1 MMIKELIKSILSYS
15 RADQTEVF
23 YTDGN
28 SALTRFANNYIHQNV
43 AERDANVSIRVV
55 IGKKIGTAS
64 TNKLEIASVKLAVDK
79 AIEIAQT
86 QPENPQFVSLPEP
99 SSYMDIDTF
108 VLRTSEVTPIQRA
121 EAVKI
126 IVDEAQ
132 KKGVIASGAYSTS
145 SHNLLIANS
154 LGVWAEQ
161 KQTLAEVNLVVT
173 GENSA
178 SGYANIM
185 TRDAANIDPKSL
197 ADEAIEKC
205 LKSYNPI
212 SLEPGEYTVIL
223 EPYAVG
229 TLMSF
234 LGDIGFGAL
243 SVQEGRSFMCD
254 KIGKKIAGEN
264 ITIWDDA
271 LDPAGLPTPFDYEG
285 VSKKKV
291 MLIENGIAK
300 GVVYDSYTAGIEGV
314 TSTGHGLP
322 APNSFGP
329 VPLNMFMKEGDS
341 SIEEMIASTQKGVYV
356 TRFHYTNV
364 VEPMT
369 TTITGLTRD
378 GTFII
383 ENGKITGAVKNLR
396 FTNSILDALS
406 KVLLISK
413 ETKLVEGFGGSRV
426 PAIKVESFTFSG
438 TTDDKSD

>member
-1 MMIKELIKSILSYS
+1 
-15 RADQTEVF
+15 
-23 YTDGN
+23 
-28 SALTRFANNYIHQNV
+28 
-43 AERDANVSIRVV
+43 
-55 IGKKIGTAS
+55 
-64 TNKLEIASVKLAVDK
+64 
-79 AIEIAQT
+79 
-86 QPENPQFVSLPEP
+86 
-99 SSYMDIDTF
+99 
-108 VLRTSEVTPIQRA
+108 
-121 EAVKI
+121 
-126 IVDEAQ
+126 
-132 KKGVIASGAYSTS
+132 
-145 SHNLLIANS
+145 
-154 LGVWAEQ
+154 
-161 KQTLAEVNLVVT
+161 
-173 GENSA
+173 
-178 SGYANIM
+178 
-185 TRDAANIDPKSL
+185 
-197 ADEAIEKC
+197 
-205 LKSYNPI
+205 
-212 SLEPGEYTVIL
+212 
-223 EPYAVG
+223 
-229 TLMSF
+229 
-234 LGDIGFGAL
+234 
-243 SVQEGRSFMCD
+243 MCD

>member
-1 MMIKELIKSILSYS
+1 MKKEMIESILNYS
-15 RADQTEVF
+15 RAEQTEVF
-23 YTDGN
+23 YSGEDT
-28 SALTRFANNYIHQNV
+28 ALTRFANNYIHQNV

-64 TNKLEIASVKLAVDK
+64 TNKLDEMSLKLAVDK
-79 AIEIAQT
+79 AIEIART
-86 QPENPQFVSLPEP
+86 QPENPQFVSLPSP
-99 SSYMDIDTF
+99 SSYMEIDAF
-108 VLRTSEVTPIQRA
+108 VPRTAEVSPVQRA

-145 SHNLLIANS
+145 SYDLLIANS
-154 LGVWAEQ
+154 LGLFAAQ
-161 KQTLAEVNLVVT
+161 KQTLAELNLVVT
-173 GENSA
+173 GDNGA
-178 SGYANIM
+178 SGYASII
-185 TRDAANIDPKSL
+185 TRDAADIDPKAL
-197 ADEAIEKC
+197 ANEAIEKC
-205 LKSYNPI
+205 LKSFEPI
-212 SLEPGEYTVIL
+212 SIEPGDYTVIL

-229 TLMSF
+229 TLLSF
-234 LGDIGFGAL
+234 LGYIGFGAL
-243 SVQEGRSFMCD
+243 SMQEGRSFMCD
-254 KIGKKIAGEN
+254 KIGQKITGEN

-271 LDPAGLPTPFDYEG
+271 LDPAGLPAPFDYEG
-285 VSKKKV
+285 VPKMNV

-314 TSTGHGLP
+314 NSTGHGLP

-341 SIEEMIASTQKGVYV
+341 SIDEMIASTQKGVYV

-378 GTFII
+378 GTFLI
-383 ENGKITGAVKNLR
+383 ENGKITAAVKNLR
-396 FTNSILDALS
+396 FTNSILEALS
-406 KVLLISK
+406 NVSMISS

-426 PAIKVESFTFSG
+426 PAIKVDSFTFSG
-438 TTDDKSD
+438 TTDET